1 MLLDIRELRVS
12 YGPVR
17 ALEGISVRVEER
29 EVVALLGANGAGKT
43 TTLRAVSGLVPVESG
58 TVHFAGQD
66 LLALRPEEIVRAGL
80 AHAPEGRRIF
90 GEQTVLENLEL
101 GAYLLRDPVRIRA
114 GMERAFH
121 YFPVLQQRQ
130 RQRASTLSGGEQQM
144 LAVAR
149 ALMSFPRMLM
159 LDEPSL
165 GLAPMLVDQIFE
177 IIRQINR
184 EEGVAVFL
192 VEQNAHEALLHADRA
207 YLLENGAVAL
217 HGPAEALRQDPRVI
231 QAYLGA

>member
-1 MLLDIRELRVS
+1 MLLDIRDLRVS

-17 ALEGISVRVEER
+17 ALEGISLHVEKG

-58 TVHFAGQD
+58 TIRFDGQD
-66 LLALRPEEIVRAGL
+66 VLAMRAEEIVRAGL

-101 GAYLLRDPVRIRA
+101 GAYLVRDHARLRA
-114 GMERAFH
+114 GLQRAFH
-121 YFPVLQQRQ
+121 YFPVLEQRS

-149 ALMSFPRMLM
+149 ALMSAPRLLM

-192 VEQNAHEALLHADRA
+192 VEQNANEALLHADRA
-207 YLLENGAVAL
+207 YILENGAVAL
-217 HGPAEALRQDPRVI
+217 DGPAETLRQNPRVVE
-231 QAYLGA
+231 AYLGG

>member
-1 MLLDIRELRVS
+1 MLLDIRDLRVS

-17 ALEGISVRVEER
+17 ALEGISVHVEER

-58 TVHFAGQD
+58 TVQFAGQD
-66 LLALRPEEIVRAGL
+66 LLALRPEAIVRAGL

-101 GAYLLRDPVRIRA
+101 GAYIVRDPARVRA
-114 GMERAFH
+114 GLERAFH
-121 YFPVLQQRQ
+121 YFPVLQQRR

-207 YLLENGAVAL
+207 YILENGSVAL